1 MEESPKKLIIG
12 LIIGTMVVLSVML
25 MINRLVSV
33 NPTVMG
39 SEYSNFSVKLD
50 KSQEL
55 NQSVSGLK
63 SLVEGSTSGPL
74 GVIAA
79 IVNTLWNGIRV
90 IFNSVGF
97 FGVMLESLTDFI
109 GLPSYIPT
117 LLFMIVTLLLVF
129 WLIDIIFRSA

>member
-12 LIIGTMVVLSVML
+12 LIVGTMVVLSVML
-25 MINRLVSV
+25 MINRLVAV

-79 IVNTLWNGIRV
+79 IVNTLWNGIKV

-109 GLPSYIPT
+109 GLPSYVPT